1 MPTLRV
7 SMPIGTVK
15 KLLIDKHC
23 GFIAPVAGGADVFFH
38 GSALTGSEFSTLAA
52 GQRVEFEV
60 DEESLADER
69 GLRASRVR
77 LLNAGPPAA
86 VAQGEFRQLRRH
98 PAARAKKP
106 TWRKKSG

>member
-1 MPTLRV
+1 
-7 SMPIGTVK
+7 MPIGTVK
-15 KLLIDKHC
+15 KLLIDKHF

-38 GSALTGSEFSTLAA
+38 GSTLAGSEFSTLDI
-52 GQRVEFEV
+52 GDRVEFEA
-60 DEESLADER
+60 DEESLADDR
-69 GLRASRVR
+69 GLRARRVR
-77 LLNAGPPAA
+77 VLNSGPPAA

>member
-1 MPTLRV
+1 
-7 SMPIGTVK
+7 MPIGTVK

-23 GFIAPVAGGADVFFH
+23 GFIMPVAGGADVFFH
-38 GSALTGSEFSTLAA
+38 GSTLMGSEFSMLAA
-52 GQRVEFEV
+52 GQRVEFDV
-60 DEESLADER
+60 DEESLADDR

-77 LLNAGPPAA
+77 VLHGSPPVA
-86 VAQGEFRQLRRH
+86 VGQGEFRQLRRH